1 MATAQA
7 PTRKGDNAVNIHRFA
22 RAFRSRFAALTIGI
36 ATASVSLLAAGPAAA
51 QDKPIKVGLTTDLT
65 GIAAAYARSQVNG
78 VQLAV
83 DQINASGGLLGR
95 KLEVLVR
102 DSQLKP
108 DLGTSHTRD
117 LITRENVDFLIGPDG
132 SAVGMTV
139 SAVAKQYKKVVMM
152 TIPNSPRITTETFHP
167 YVFTVVPSGVMEARA
182 MAAAIGPGNKRI
194 AFIGGDY
201 EAAHQGLKYFK
212 DWLAKV
218 NPSAEIV
225 SEAWP
230 KLGEPDYSS
239 YITSLMSSKPD
250 VIFSYLWG
258 ADLIGF
264 VKQGKP
270 YGVFTKTK
278 VASLVFLD
286 DLKALGDEMPDGVI
300 AQMRA
305 PFFALPGDRMTKF
318 TEQFRAKY
326 NDYPADWAIM
336 GYEGMQILAQA
347 IKSANSLE
355 SDAIVKAVEQ
365 VHYDGLRGPI
375 SFRAI
380 DHQGTVGSYI
390 GTVAK
395 SDKYPF
401 KILKDVKYIAAETI
415 WPSPAEIEAARAAA
429 K

>member
-1 MATAQA
+1 MTM
-7 PTRKGDNAVNIHRFA
+7 IHRFA
-22 RAFRSRFAALTIGI
+22 YGFRSRIANVAIG
-36 ATASVSLLAAGPAAA
+36 LAAGVGLLFAAGSATA
-51 QDKPIKVGLTTDLT
+51 QDTTPIKVGLTTDLT

-78 VQLAV
+78 VQLAI
-83 DQINASGGLLGR
+83 DQLNANGGLLGR
-95 KLEVLVR
+95 KVELLVR

-117 LITRENVDFLIGPDG
+117 LITREKVDFLIGPDG

-152 TIPNSPRITTETFHP
+152 TIPNTPRLTTETFHP
-167 YVFTVVPSGVMEARA
+167 YVFTVVPSGLMEARA
-182 MAAAIGPGNKRI
+182 MAEAIGPGNKRI

-201 EAAHQGLKYFK
+201 EAAHQGLKFFK
-212 DWLAKV
+212 DWLTKV
-218 NPSAEIV
+218 NPSAEVV

-230 KLGEPDYSS
+230 KLGESDYSS
-239 YITSLMSSKPD
+239 YITRLMSSKPD

-264 VKQGKP
+264 IKQGKP
-270 YGVFTKTK
+270 YGVFDKTK

-286 DLKALGDEMPDGVI
+286 DLKALGNEMPDGVI

-305 PFFALPGDRMTKF
+305 PFFSIEGDRMTKF
-318 TEQFRAKY
+318 VGQYRARF
-326 NDYPADWAIM
+326 NDYPADWAVM

-347 IKSANSLE
+347 VQKVGSLD
-355 SDAIVKAVEQ
+355 SDAIVKGVEQ
-365 VHYDGLRGPI
+365 IHYDGLRGPI
-375 SFRAI
+375 SFRGI
-380 DHQGTVGSYI
+380 DHQGNTGSFI
-390 GTVAK
+390 GTTAK

-401 KILKDVKYIAAETI
+401 KVLTGVKYIPAEKI
-415 WPSPAEIEAARAAA
+415 WPTPEEIEKARAAA

>member
-1 MATAQA
+1 M
-7 PTRKGDNAVNIHRFA
+7 GILRFTSGL
-22 RAFRSRFAALTIGI
+22 RSAWGI
-36 ATASVSLLAAGPAAA
+36 ATAFAIGFMIAGSSALA

-78 VQLAV
+78 VQLAI
-83 DQINASGGLLGR
+83 DHINAGGGLLGR
-95 KLEVLVR
+95 KLELLVR

-117 LITRENVDFLIGPDG
+117 LITRENIDFLIGPDG

-152 TIPNSPRITTETFHP
+152 TIPNTPRITTETFHP
-167 YVFTVVPSGVMEARA
+167 YVFTVVPSGLMEARA
-182 MAAAIGPGNKRI
+182 MAEAIGPGNKRI

-201 EAAHQGLKYFK
+201 EAAHQGLKYFRE
-212 DWLAKV
+212 WLAKV
-218 NPSAEIV
+218 NPSAEV
-225 SEAWP
+225 VAEAWP

-264 VKQGKP
+264 IKQGKP
-270 YGVFTKTK
+270 YGVFDKTK

-286 DLKALGDEMPDGVI
+286 DLKALGNEMPDGVI

-305 PFFALPGDRMTKF
+305 PFFAIEGARVTKYV
-318 TEQFRAKY
+318 EQYRAKF

-347 IKSANSLE
+347 IKQSGSLE
-355 SDAIVKAVEQ
+355 SDSIVKAVEQ
-365 VHYDGLRGPI
+365 IKYDGIRGPI
-375 SFRAI
+375 SFRGI

-390 GTVAK
+390 GTTTK
-395 SDKYPF
+395 NDKYPF
-401 KILKDVKYIAAETI
+401 KTLTNIKFVPAEKI
-415 WPSPAEIEAARAAA
+415 WPTPAEIEQARAAV

>member
-1 MATAQA
+1 M
-7 PTRKGDNAVNIHRFA
+7 DVHRFISGFGLRALA
-22 RAFRSRFAALTIGI
+22 RAACGLAA
-36 ATASVSLLAAGPAAA
+36 AVSLLGAGPAGA

-78 VQLAV
+78 VQLAI

-95 KLEVLVR
+95 KVELLVR

-117 LITRENVDFLIGPDG
+117 LITRENVDFLIGPDA
-132 SAVGMTV
+132 SSVGMTV
-139 SAVAKQYKKVVMM
+139 SAVARQYKKVVMM
-152 TIPNSPRITTETFHP
+152 TIPNTPRLTMETFHP
-167 YVFTVVPSGVMEARA
+167 YVFTVVPSGLMEARA
-182 MAAAIGPGNKRI
+182 MAEAIGPGAKRV

-201 EAAHQGLKYFK
+201 EAAHQGLKFFK
-212 DWLAKV
+212 EWLAKV

-225 SEAWP
+225 AEAWP

-239 YITSLMSSKPD
+239 YITRLMSSRPD

-264 VKQGKP
+264 VKQSKP
-270 YGVFTKTK
+270 YGVFDKTK

-286 DLKALGDEMPDGVI
+286 DLKALGNEMPDGVI

-305 PFFALPGDRMTKF
+305 PFFSIPGDRMTRF
-318 TEQFRAKY
+318 VDQYHAKY

-347 IKSANSLE
+347 IQKAKSLD
-355 SDAIVKAVEQ
+355 SDAIVKGVEQ
-365 VHYDGLRGPI
+365 ARYDGLRGPI
-375 SFRAI
+375 SFRGI

-390 GTVAK
+390 GTTAK

-401 KILKDVKYIAAETI
+401 KVLVDVKRIPAEKV
-415 WPSPAEIEAARAAA
+415 WPSPAEVEQSRAAR

>member
-1 MATAQA
+1 MTI
-7 PTRKGDNAVNIHRFA
+7 PRFA
-22 RAFRSRFAALTIGI
+22 SAFRSRRAALATGAAAALGI
-36 ATASVSLLAAGPAAA
+36 LMSGTPAAA
-51 QDKPIKVGLTTDLT
+51 QDKPIKVGMTTDLT

-78 VQLAV
+78 VQMAI
-83 DQINASGGLLGR
+83 DQLNANGGLLGR
-95 KLEVLVR
+95 KLELLVR

-152 TIPNSPRITTETFHP
+152 TIPNTPRLTTETFHP
-167 YVFTVVPSGVMEARA
+167 YVFTVVPSGLMEARA
-182 MAAAIGPGNKRI
+182 MAEAIGPGNKRI

-218 NPSAEIV
+218 NPSAQV
-225 SEAWP
+225 VGEAWP

-270 YGVFTKTK
+270 YGVFDKAK

-286 DLKALGDEMPDGVI
+286 DMKALGSEMPDGLI

-305 PFFALPGDRMTKF
+305 PFFAIEGDRMTKF
-318 TEQFRAKY
+318 VEQYRARY

-336 GYEGMQILAQA
+336 GYEGMQILAQS
-347 IKSANSLE
+347 IKQANSLE

-365 VHYDGLRGPI
+365 VKYDGLRGPI

-390 GTVAK
+390 GTVTK

-401 KILKDVKYIAAETI
+401 KTLTHVKYVPAEKI
-415 WPSPAEIEAARAAA
+415 WPTPAEIEQARAAV

>member
-1 MATAQA
+1 M
-7 PTRKGDNAVNIHRFA
+7 GIHRFA
-22 RAFRSRFAALTIGI
+22 SILRSRTAALAVG
-36 ATASVSLLAAGPAAA
+36 AAAALASLMTGPAAA

-95 KLEVLVR
+95 KIELLVR

-117 LITRENVDFLIGPDG
+117 LITRENIDFLVGPDG

-167 YVFTVVPSGVMEARA
+167 YVFTVVPSGLMEARA

-212 DWLAKV
+212 EHLAKV
-218 NPSAEIV
+218 NPSAEV
-225 SEAWP
+225 VAEAWP

-239 YITSLMSSKPD
+239 YITRLMSSKPD

-270 YGVFTKTK
+270 YGVFDKTK

-305 PFFALPGDRMTKF
+305 PFFSIEGERMTKF
-318 TEQFRAKY
+318 TEQFRAKF

-347 IKSANSLE
+347 VQKAGSLE

-365 VHYDGLRGPI
+365 IRYDGLRGPI
-375 SFRAI
+375 TFRGI

-401 KILKDVKYIAAETI
+401 KVMTGVKYLPAESI
-415 WPSPAEIEAARAAA
+415 WPSPAEIERARAAV

>member
-1 MATAQA
+1 MTLPRLIFALRSRTVALLVSTATAVA
-7 PTRKGDNAVNIHRFA
+7 
-22 RAFRSRFAALTIGI
+22 SLL
-36 ATASVSLLAAGPAAA
+36 SVSPAAA

-95 KLEVLVR
+95 KIEVLVR

-117 LITRENVDFLIGPDG
+117 LITRENVDFLVGPDG

-139 SAVAKQYKKVVMM
+139 SAVAKQYKKVVIM
-152 TIPNSPRITTETFHP
+152 TIPNTPRLTMETFHP
-167 YVFTVVPSGVMEARA
+167 YVFTVVPSGLMEARA
-182 MAAAIGPGNKRI
+182 MAEAIGPGNKRI

-201 EAAHQGLKYFK
+201 EAAHQGLKFFK
-212 DWLAKV
+212 EWLAKV

-239 YITSLMSSKPD
+239 YITRLMSSKPD
-250 VIFSYLWG
+250 VIWSYLWG
-258 ADLIGF
+258 ADLVGF
-264 VKQGKP
+264 IKQGKP
-270 YGVFTKTK
+270 YGVFDKTK

-286 DLKALGDEMPDGVI
+286 DLKALGGEMPDGVI

-305 PFFALPGDRMTKF
+305 PFFAIEGDRMTKF
-318 TEQFRAKY
+318 VEQYRAKF

-336 GYEGMQILAQA
+336 GYEGMQILAQSIQKA
-347 IKSANSLE
+347 GTLD

-365 VHYDGLRGPI
+365 IQYAGLRGPI
-375 SFRAI
+375 TFRGI

-390 GTVAK
+390 GSTVK

-401 KILKDVKYIAAETI
+401 KILTNVKYVPAEKI
-415 WPSPAEIEAARAAA
+415 WPTPAEVQQSRVVA

>member
-1 MATAQA
+1 MNLLQVASAL
-7 PTRKGDNAVNIHRFA
+7 G
-22 RAFRSRFAALTIGI
+22 SRV
-36 ATASVSLLAAGPAAA
+36 ASVALAGALVVAPLLAPASAVA
-51 QDKPIKVGLTTDLT
+51 EDKPIRIGLTTDLT
-65 GIAAAYARSQVNG
+65 GIAAAYAQSQVNG
-78 VQLAV
+78 VKMAL
-83 DQINASGGLLGR
+83 DEINASGGLLGR
-95 KLEVLVR
+95 KVELLVR

-212 DWLAKV
+212 DWLAKI
-218 NPSAEIV
+218 NPQAEIV
-225 SEAWP
+225 AEAWP

-239 YITSLMSSKPD
+239 YITSLMAARPD

-258 ADLIGF
+258 ADLVGF

-270 YGVFTKTK
+270 YGVFTKSK

-286 DLKALGDEMPDGVI
+286 DLKALGDEMPDGLI

-305 PFFALPGDRMTKF
+305 PFFAIPGERMTRF
-318 TEQFRAKY
+318 TEQFRTKY

-336 GYEGMQILAQA
+336 GYEGMQIMAQA
-347 IKSANSLE
+347 VKKAGTLD
-355 SDAIVKAVEQ
+355 SDALVKAVEQ
-365 VHYDGLRGPI
+365 TQYDGLRGPI

-395 SDKYPF
+395 DDKYSF
-401 KILKDVKYIAAETI
+401 KILKDVKYLPAETI
-415 WPSPAEIEAARAAA
+415 WPSAAEIEQARAAA

>member
-1 MATAQA
+1 M
-7 PTRKGDNAVNIHRFA
+7 DIHRFA
-22 RAFRSRFAALTIGI
+22 SLLRSRAAALAIGI
-36 ATASVSLLAAGPAAA
+36 AALLASLLLPGMASA

-78 VQLAV
+78 VQLAI
-83 DQINASGGLLGR
+83 DQINAGGGLLGR
-95 KLEVLVR
+95 KLELLVR

-117 LITRENVDFLIGPDG
+117 LISREQVDFLIGPDG

-152 TIPNSPRITTETFHP
+152 TIPNSPRITTEAFHP
-167 YVFTVVPSGVMEARA
+167 YVFTVVPSGLMEARA

-212 DWLAKV
+212 DWLTKV
-218 NPSAEIV
+218 APQAEV
-225 SEAWP
+225 VAEAWP

-239 YITSLMSSKPD
+239 YITRLMSSKPD

-286 DLKALGDEMPDGVI
+286 DLKALGDEMPDGLI

-305 PFFALPGDRMTKF
+305 PFFAIEGDRMTRF

-347 IKSANSLE
+347 IRKAGTLE

-365 VHYDGLRGPI
+365 TRYDGLRGPI
-375 SFRAI
+375 TFRGL

-395 SDKYPF
+395 NDKYPF
-401 KILKDVKYIAAETI
+401 KTLTGMKYLPAESI
-415 WPSPAEIEAARAAA
+415 WPSPAEIEQARAAG